1 MARCGVAETS
11 GVLLHSSIS
20 VSGIWPLRAAEAL
33 ARSQGGGGPA
43 ASRGTSGPSI
53 CGTPS
58 ERLGEIIGKSS
69 PKRCSIACF
78 RASASANRFSGAP
91 GSVCGLAIPGTH
103 RCLGSWLAED
113 IGRGD
118 LTAAALQGQQGQ
130 AHWVAKQP
138 GRFCGGPLV
147 QRLFQRLD
155 PAVSV
160 RLLRQDGDAVEAG
173 DCLLELQGPA
183 TALVAGERTAL
194 NLAMRLSGIA
204 TATADLVAQLE
215 GTGVRL
221 ADTRKT
227 TPGLRLLEKYAV
239 RCGGGINHRMGLDDA
254 AMLKE
259 NHIAWAGGITAA
271 AIAAVRVRLPGRH
284 AVIVEAETDA
294 QALEAVQAGADGV
307 LLDEFSPEQLTQL
320 VPHLR
325 ELSTEWCGAGGLRH
339 SARAV
344 AGLCRHWHRSDL
356 HQCTGHPQPLAG
368 SEHAFHLKR
377 DDRSRMFRRG
387 CSACPTPWTPSCGQR
402 WHGPFPKPMG
412 HWTPSWLPPAS
423 RNSAT
428 SRPTVRCPWPSP

>member
-1 MARCGVAETS
+1 MDWQSPALTVA
-11 GVLLHSSIS
+11 L
-20 VSGIWPLRAAEAL
+20 EA
-33 ARSQGGGGPA
+33 
-43 ASRGTSGPSI
+43 
-53 CGTPS
+53 
-58 ERLGEIIGKSS
+58 
-69 PKRCSIACF
+69 
-78 RASASANRFSGAP
+78 
-91 GSVCGLAIPGTH
+91 
-103 RCLGSWLAED
+103 WLAED

-155 PAVSV
+155 PGVSL
-160 RLLRQDGDAVEAG
+160 RLLRQDGDAVEVG

-183 TALVAGERTAL
+183 KALVAGERTAL

-204 TATADLVAQLE
+204 TATAALVAQLE

-271 AIAAVRVRLPGRH
+271 IAAVREQAPWPT
-284 AVIVEAETDA
+284 AVIVEAETEA
-294 QALEAVQAGADGV
+294 QALEAVQAGANGV

-320 VPHLR
+320 VPRLR
-325 ELSTEWCGAGGLRH
+325 DCSTGVVVLEASGIQPEQLQAYAATGIDLIST
-339 SARAV
+339 SAPV
-344 AGLCRHWHRSDL
+344 
-356 HQCTGHPQPLAG
+356 T
-368 SEHAFHLKR
+368 
-377 DDRSRMFRRG
+377 RSR
-387 CSACPTPWTPSCGQR
+387 
-402 WHGPFPKPMG
+402 
-412 HWTPSWLPPAS
+412 WLDLS
-423 RNSAT
+423 MRFT
-428 SRPTVRCPWPSP
+428 

>member
-1 MARCGVAETS
+1 MDWQSPALT
-11 GVLLHSSIS
+11 
-20 VSGIWPLRAAEAL
+20 AALEA
-33 ARSQGGGGPA
+33 
-43 ASRGTSGPSI
+43 
-53 CGTPS
+53 
-58 ERLGEIIGKSS
+58 
-69 PKRCSIACF
+69 
-78 RASASANRFSGAP
+78 
-91 GSVCGLAIPGTH
+91 
-103 RCLGSWLAED
+103 WLAED

-155 PAVSV
+155 PGVSL

-183 TALVAGERTAL
+183 AALVAGERTAL

-204 TATADLVAQLE
+204 TATAALVAQLE

-271 AIAAVRVRLPGRH
+271 IAAVREQAPWPA
-284 AVIVEAETDA
+284 AVIVEAETEA
-294 QALEAVQAGADGV
+294 QAFEAVQAGANGV
-307 LLDEFSPEQLTQL
+307 LLDEFTPEQLRQL
-320 VPHLR
+320 VPRLR
-325 ELSTEWCGAGGLRH
+325 DCSDRGVVLEASGIQPEQLQAYAATGIDLIST
-339 SARAV
+339 SAPV
-344 AGLCRHWHRSDL
+344 
-356 HQCTGHPQPLAG
+356 T
-368 SEHAFHLKR
+368 
-377 DDRSRMFRRG
+377 RSR
-387 CSACPTPWTPSCGQR
+387 
-402 WHGPFPKPMG
+402 
-412 HWTPSWLPPAS
+412 WLDLS
-423 RNSAT
+423 MRFT
-428 SRPTVRCPWPSP
+428 